1 MKRPDLWLATLLLFA
16 VPAQAQAQ
24 VQTQVQTA
32 PTVSASKRQL
42 IDQILQAQQ
51 AGIDQLARQLVEQP
65 AMQLMQRA
73 AAVVRRNVAVDKQ
86 EAMGQAVQA
95 EVQKFAQEAF
105 PLVRDRARALAPV
118 TIGPLLAEKM
128 TESELQEVVAV
139 LRSPAWRKFEALG
152 SELQKALGERLVT
165 DVKPQMETR
174 LKALDQTL
182 AQRLGLTSP
191 AAASGAASAK

>member
-1 MKRPDLWLATLLLFA
+1 MKRSVLWLATLLVNA
-16 VPAQAQAQ
+16 VTAQAQA
-24 VQTQVQTA
+24 QTA
-32 PTVSASKRQL
+32 PTVSASKQQL
-42 IDQILQAQQ
+42 IEQILQAQQ

-73 AAVVRRNVAVDKQ
+73 AVVVRRNVAVDKQ
-86 EAMGQAVQA
+86 EAMGQTVQA

-105 PLVRDRARALAPV
+105 PLVRDRARALAPL

-152 SELQKALGERLVT
+152 SELQTALGGRLVT
-165 DVKPQMETR
+165 EVKPQMETR

-182 AQRLGLTSP
+182 AQRLGLTPP